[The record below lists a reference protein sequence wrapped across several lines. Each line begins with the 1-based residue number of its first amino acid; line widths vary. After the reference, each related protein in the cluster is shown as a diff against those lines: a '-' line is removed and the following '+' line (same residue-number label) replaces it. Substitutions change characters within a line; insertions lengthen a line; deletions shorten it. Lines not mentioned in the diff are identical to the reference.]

1 MSMLEEGPQAER
13 RGRSIPDLDA
23 VREANRA
30 RILACIR
37 EAGSIARV
45 EISSRTGISPAT
57 VSVITARLLE
67 DGLIEHT
74 DGPGDDA
81 AGGRGRPKSFLRLN
95 PRAVYAVGIKLAVQ
109 RVFVSLTNFLGEI
122 VSSRARSVS
131 LRRMSPRF
139 SPKSAP
145 RRLKR

>member
-67 DGLIEHT
+67 DGADRT
-74 DGPGDDA
+74 Y
-81 AGGRGRPKSFLRLN
+81 RW
-95 PRAVYAVGIKLAVQ
+95 
-109 RVFVSLTNFLGEI
+109 
-122 VSSRARSVS
+122 SRR
-131 LRRMSPRF
+131 
-139 SPKSAP
+139 
-145 RRLKR
+145 